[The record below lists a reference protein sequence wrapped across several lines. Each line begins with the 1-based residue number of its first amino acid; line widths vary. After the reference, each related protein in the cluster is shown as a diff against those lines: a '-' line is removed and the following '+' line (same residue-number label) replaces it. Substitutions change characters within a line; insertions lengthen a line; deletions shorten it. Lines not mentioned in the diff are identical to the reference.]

1 MKQIDFNS
9 KVPFTEHLSELR
21 VRLVVVASTIMVCSG
36 ISFIGRAYLINFLE
50 RPLPIGYKTL
60 SFISPTEGFFVA
72 MKVSIFSGIFFAFP
86 IILYQT
92 WQFIVPGLKKKEI
105 KYTVPLVCFGSIF
118 FFIGAS
124 FSYFIILPIGLKFL
138 LNFGSKLGFTATITV
153 ANYLS
158 FVIKLILGFG
168 AAFQLPLIIAFLCK
182 VEAITTK
189 QLIFYRKYALVC
201 CLIVSAILTPP
212 DVMSQGLMALP
223 LFILYELGIWAGKV
237 IEKKKKEAV
246 NESDPKN

>member
-1 MKQIDFNS
+1 MKRIDFET
-9 KVPFTEHLSELR
+9 KLPFTSHLTELR
-21 VRLVVVASTIMVCSG
+21 TRLVIVASVVMICSG
-36 ISFIGRAYLINFLE
+36 ISFFGKEYLINFLE
-50 RPLPIGYKTL
+50 RPLPLGYKTL

-86 IILYQT
+86 VILYQT
-92 WQFIVPGLKKKEI
+92 WQFIVPGLKNKEI
-105 KYTVPLVCFGSIF
+105 KYTVPLVCFGTLF
-118 FFIGAS
+118 FSIGAS

-138 LNFGSKLGFTATITV
+138 LNFGSDLGWTATITV

-182 VEAITTK
+182 VDVITTK

-212 DVMSQGLMALP
+212 DVMSQALMALP
-223 LFILYELGIWAGKV
+223 LFVLYEFGIWAGKM
-237 IEKKKKEAV
+237 IEKKKKEAS
-246 NESDPKN
+246 NEPESQK